1 MSQKSYLGIS
11 PWCQPENFD
20 VMVKYLV
27 DTLPIEQLIEIY
39 ETIQNDPYWSMEQ
52 HFGYGLF
59 IRNHL
64 RKGGFSIDDH
74 HWFDVL
80 YLASILVNQSRQ

>member
-1 MSQKSYLGIS
+1 MSSNSYLGIE
-11 PWCQPENFD
+11 PWGPPENFD
-20 VMVKYLV
+20 LMVKYLI
-27 DTLPIEQLIEIY
+27 DTLPREELLEVY
-39 ETIQNDPYWSMEQ
+39 EKIQKDPSWSIEQ

-64 RKGGFSIDDH
+64 RKGGYDSDDI

-80 YLASILVNQSRQ
+80 CQASMLVNQSRQ